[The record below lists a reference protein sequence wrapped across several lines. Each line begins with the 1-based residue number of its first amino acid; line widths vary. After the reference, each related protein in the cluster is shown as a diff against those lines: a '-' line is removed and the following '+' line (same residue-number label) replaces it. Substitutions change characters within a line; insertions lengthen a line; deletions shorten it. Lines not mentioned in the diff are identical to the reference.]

1 MPRINFNSSRRW
13 QTKSITV
20 KCVAEHSR
28 RIIHVPRSTTT
39 AASSLAARRVQGEIQ
54 GGEAMLPGRTL

>member
-1 MPRINFNSSRRW
+1 M
-13 QTKSITV
+13 

-28 RIIHVPRSTTT
+28 RIIQVPRSTTT

-54 GGEAMLPGRTL
+54 VGEAMLPGRTL